1 MVNSLLVSE
10 IPETKEIGE
19 RVLIE
24 RTVRERT
31 LIDRAPLDSIV
42 AKGLRQIT

>member
-1 MVNSLLVSE
+1 MTLLLVSD
-10 IPETKEIGE
+10 IPESEEVDE
-19 RVLIE
+19 RILID

-42 AKGLRQIT
+42 AKGPRQIT